1 MVFFFIYN
9 LIPFVQVFTISLF
22 TRITEFYTFFVEIFI
37 YGSEPKIT
45 NTYLNEFN
53 SGYLVWKLNPF
64 IGGGLESFYIN
75 CTKILPLCNSHPH
88 NFYLEILS
96 ELGIFGFS
104 LIIFILIKL
113 LQILYIKKLKYNV

>member
-1 MVFFFIYN
+1 MPTLLFILLFSLIFLVEKKLRLYSYIFIPIVLMVFFFIYN

-64 IGGGLESFYIN
+64 IGGGLSPF
-75 CTKILPLCNSHPH
+75 ILIALK
-88 NFYLEILS
+88 FYLCAIA
-96 ELGIFGFS
+96 IP
-104 LIIFILIKL
+104 IIFI
-113 LQILYIKKLKYNV
+113 